1 MVSRW
6 RSGASE
12 HGGVVVAWCLLEK
25 EATVSARLG
34 TGFYFQFSFVI
45 LVFSAL
51 CSGSNMEMKK
61 RISLELR
68 NRNPAEVCNYTDFHL
83 FISRRNW

>member
-1 MVSRW
+1 M
-6 RSGASE
+6 
-12 HGGVVVAWCLLEK
+12 
-25 EATVSARLG
+25 SARLG

-68 NRNPAEVCNYTDFHL
+68 NRNPAEVCNYTDFIYL
-83 FISRRNW
+83 FTEETGEGCGLERHDDAENVQRDVEFYL